1 MYCLVKKEELYQ
13 LYRSPDI
20 VSTIK
25 SGRLRLSR
33 HIQRMSC
40 NDKQRRITESKPE
53 GRRSVGRPKL
63 RWMDEV
69 LEDLRTFDVES
80 LWMVSKDRNLGGKFF
95 GTSRLILGCSA
106 DYNEMMMMMM
116 MHNGPVRDRSS
127 IEM

>member
-1 MYCLVKKEELYQ
+1 MYCRVKKEELYQ

-33 HIQRMSC
+33 HIQRMSS
-40 NDKQRRITESKPE
+40 NDTLRRITESKPE

-69 LEDLRTFDVES
+69 LEDLRNFDVES
-80 LWMVSKDRNLGGKFF
+80 LWMVAKDRNLGGKFF
-95 GTSRLILGCSA
+95 GKSRLILGCSA
-106 DYNEMMMMMM
+106 DYNDMMMM

-127 IEM
+127 IEI